1 MPVSLTRC
9 SRITSI
15 KNLTL
20 ACAVTLVTCRALAA
34 PAAATAPPLLL
45 QHPSMSATDIAFD
58 YAGEIWTVPREGGL
72 ARRLVSGLGRVPRPV
87 FSPDGSLIAYT
98 GVYDGNSDVYVVSAT
113 GGEPTRLTY
122 HPDED
127 VALGFTPDG
136 KEVLSWS
143 PRGFCEPPFG
153 GSEPRAVFHEALSDP
168 ALHRAPATG
177 TR

>member
-113 GGEPTRLTY
+113 GGEPTR
-122 HPDED
+122 
-127 VALGFTPDG
+127 
-136 KEVLSWS
+136 
-143 PRGFCEPPFG
+143 
-153 GSEPRAVFHEALSDP
+153 
-168 ALHRAPATG
+168 RAPG
-177 TR
+177 CRRCHPHTRPSRGPLLTCSDSTLPAPA